1 MSTWMTKRQ
10 QDMDLNKQ
18 EDFDILSY
26 GARVSHVTFSSRL
39 ILTCLPN
46 ILNDMKILFKEH
58 K

>member
-1 MSTWMTKRQ
+1 MTKRQ

-39 ILTCLPN
+39 ILTCLPK